1 MGYKHGIYVDE
12 EPTKLVAPVLC
23 EFPQLVFGVAPIN
36 LVDDP
41 YSVTNTPIVVYSM
54 DDAKKKLGYS
64 ENIKDYTLCQ
74 SMDASFKYFA
84 VAPVIMVNVLNPS
97 KHKAEVEAADYLVVN
112 KQAKIEI
119 QGLLLDTLVVKDNS
133 SGESGMQLNVDED
146 YIASFD
152 ENGNAIITVLSTGT
166 AASAT
171 KLNIAGT
178 KIDPSKVTSVDI
190 IGGHDA
196 ETGDDTGI
204 ELIRRIFPTTG
215 YVPGIVLAPKYSKD
229 PIVSATIAAKLEK
242 VNECF
247 TLEAVVDL
255 DSGETGAKTY
265 DDVKEK
271 KEEAGLV
278 SAHIEPVWP
287 MVKINGKAYYY
298 SAIFGAMIAMNDY
311 NNSNIPNLSGSNKPL
326 PIDAICLDDDENTEI
341 FLDQEYAN
349 IVNAAGVVTAI
360 NMKGFRSWGN
370 NTAYYSEEINTSEL
384 IAQGKGADPKDR
396 WFNVRRFF
404 SWWGNSFILNFIH
417 KVDNLANVRLIESLV
432 DEENIR
438 GNSLVAQGYCAGAVI
453 SYNEEDNP
461 TENIVQGQ
469 IVFKQKLAAYTPAE
483 YISNTLEFSPDMLQD
498 ALTGGE
504 E

>member
-1 MGYKHGIYVDE
+1 MSYKHGIYVQE

-23 EFPQLVFGVAPIN
+23 KFPQLVFGVAPIN
-36 LVDDP
+36 LVEDP
-41 YSVTNTPIVVYSM
+41 YSVTNKPLVILSM
-54 DDAKKKLGYS
+54 DDAKSKLGYS
-64 ENIKDYTLCQ
+64 KNIKDYTLCQ

-84 VAPVIMVNVLNPS
+84 VAPVIMINVLDPS
-97 KHKAEVEAADYLVVN
+97 KHKSEVEASDYTIVN
-112 KQAKIEI
+112 KQAKIPVE
-119 QGLLLDTLVVKDNS
+119 GLLLDKLVVKDSS
-133 SGESGMQLNVDED
+133 SGTPGTDLVADED
-146 YIASFD
+146 YLASFD
-152 ENGNAIITVLSTGT
+152 DDGNVIITVLSTGS

-171 KLNIAGT
+171 KINVAGT
-178 KIDPSKVTSVDI
+178 KIDPSKVTNIDI
-190 IGGHDA
+190 IGGQDI
-196 ETGDDTGI
+196 ETGNDTGI

-229 PIVSATIAAKLEK
+229 PAVAAAIASKLEK
-242 VNECF
+242 VNGCF
-247 TLEAVVDL
+247 TLEALVDL
-255 DSGETGAKTY
+255 DCSDVGAKTY

-271 KEEAGLV
+271 KEEAGLA
-278 SAHIEPVWP
+278 SPHIEPVWP

-298 SAIFGAMIAMNDY
+298 SAIFGAMITTNDY
-311 NNSNIPNLSGSNKPL
+311 NNGNIPSLSASNKPL
-326 PIDAICLDDDENTEI
+326 PIDAICLDNEENTEV

-370 NTAYYSEEINTSEL
+370 NTAYFSEEINTPEL
-384 IAQGKGADPKDR
+384 VAQGKGVDPKDR

-404 SWWGNSFILNFIH
+404 SWWGNSFILNFIDR
-417 KVDNLANVRLIESLV
+417 VDDLTNIRLIESVV

-438 GNSLVAQGYCAGAVI
+438 GNSLTAQGHCAGAVI
-453 SYNEEDNP
+453 SYNEDDNP
-461 TENIVQGQ
+461 ISNILQGK

-483 YISNTLEFSPDMLQD
+483 YISNTLEFSPDMLQE

>member
-23 EFPQLVFGVAPIN
+23 QYPQLVFGVAPIN

-41 YSVTNTPIVVYSM
+41 YSVTNKPIVVYSM
-54 DDAKKKLGYS
+54 DDARKKLGYS

-84 VAPVIMVNVLNPS
+84 VAPVIMVNVLDPS
-97 KHKAEVEAADYLVVN
+97 KHKAEVEASDYPVVN
-112 KQAKIEI
+112 KQAKIEV

-133 SGESGMQLNVDED
+133 SGEPGTQLTVDED

-152 ENGNAIITVLSTGT
+152 DNGNVIITVLSTGT
-166 AASAT
+166 ATSAT

-178 KIDPSKVTSVDI
+178 KIDPSKVTSVDV
-190 IGGHDA
+190 IGGHDVSN
-196 ETGDDTGI
+196 GNDTGL
-204 ELIRRIFPTTG
+204 ELIRRIFPNTG
-215 YVPGIVLAPKYSKD
+215 YVPGIVLVPKYSKD
-229 PIVSATIAAKLEK
+229 PVVAAAIASKIER
-242 VNECF
+242 VNDCYN
-247 TLEAVVDL
+247 LEAVVDL

-278 SAHIEPVWP
+278 SPHIEPVWP
-287 MVKINGKAYYY
+287 MVKIDGKAYYY
-298 SAIFGAMIAMNDY
+298 SALFGAMITTNDY
-311 NNSNIPNLSGSNKPL
+311 DNNNIPNLTASNKPL
-326 PIDAICLDDDENTEI
+326 PIDAICLDDEENTEV

-360 NMKGFRSWGN
+360 NIKGFRSWGN
-370 NTAYYSEEINTSEL
+370 NTAYYSEEINTPEL
-384 IAQGKGADPKDR
+384 VAQGKGADPKDR

-404 SWWGNSFILNFIH
+404 SWWGNSFILNFIERI
-417 KVDNLANVRLIESLV
+417 DDLTNVRLIEAIV

-438 GNSLVAQGYCAGAVI
+438 GNSLATQGYCAGARI
-453 SYNEEDNP
+453 IYNEEDNP
-461 TENIVQGQ
+461 IDNILQGK
-469 IVFKQKLAAYTPAE
+469 IVFKQQLAAYTPAE
-483 YISNTLEFSPDMLQD
+483 CIFNTLEFSPEMLQG